1 MRGTNGGP
9 APAGDAAERI
19 LRAVREGTGAVVEG
33 DLGTG
38 QDELAHHAL
47 QGLRGTAHVVL
58 IDAAAEDR
66 APAGTPPGSL
76 ADLGHLVGALAPED
90 LGDGPAAVNAVRH
103 LLARQ
108 SGGLPVV
115 AYVPECGRPGP
126 EAVSLLANLALAGV
140 LSLLAVCRGHEA
152 DAPNRLCRV
161 AHLERFRPHPLSP
174 EAVAAEV
181 AARCG
186 AEASPE
192 AVAALWE
199 ASAGNRRW
207 LAAITEDWLELG
219 HLVDSSGTWVLAPGP
234 GPVGNRARREWLDIL
249 ESLRPG
255 PRTVISLVALAGRIP
270 VQALMRLADP
280 ADVDRAHESGLLDP
294 GPAPVRTARLRGTL
308 SARTIASLIP
318 PGRSRELLGLLQ
330 EKLGPDAAIPP
341 RELVDWKHAAGTAP
355 EPAEALAAARELLE
369 DGQPRTALS
378 YLDLARDL
386 SGTPAFATVEALV
399 LTACGRIGEAWEVVA
414 AAWRAAPPEGPEAA
428 GAGLAEWA
436 ELGLAG
442 ARTQALREIH
452 GEEPDTEEPAAA
464 LVARVR
470 ETLVRAADAQ
480 PGAGEPAPAGCRRI
494 KELEAE
500 AELLQLE
507 LAVGTGRHADVGALP
522 HDRPDFPPE
531 ARLLWQ
537 ALAVEAEIMCG
548 RVHEGLELGRE
559 LMLQPRSAVGHGLS
573 LESARLHLVHAC
585 AVSGDWAEGTD
596 PAAPLRW
603 AGMVPPSA
611 GVPGRRATGP
621 AAILRA
627 CVAGRNAGL
636 EREIHQLRVDDPC
649 GLLPLVL
656 AGSAR
661 ALAAQGHEAGA
672 RERLRELAGL
682 AEQPAAWLIRRGAEL
697 LATCAE
703 ALLGAAEPAARLLL
717 DRADED
723 RNAGR
728 TSLELLGL
736 AAVVQMGRAEAVP
749 LLADAARRA
758 DGRFA
763 AACRDL
769 AAALVYP
776 GGPRTSPDGP
786 GLLAVARTLQALG
799 HEPLA
804 AYAYRGAAAAGIPP
818 SEIEDRGDRPP
829 APERRAS
836 GGAGPVPTAGRAAAA
851 GPGPAAT
858 VERRPRPG
866 GRSADPFAGLTGRQ
880 KDIAQL
886 VAAGSSNR
894 EIADALGLSVRTV
907 ESHLYQIYAR
917 LGVSRRG
924 ELATPG
930 LTGR

>member
-1 MRGTNGGP
+1 M
-9 APAGDAAERI
+9 
-19 LRAVREGTGAVVEG
+19 REGTGAVVEG

-38 QDELAHHAL
+38 QDDLAHHAL

-58 IDAAAEDR
+58 IDAAGEDR
-66 APAGTPPGSL
+66 VPAAAPLGSF
-76 ADLGHLVGALAPED
+76 ADLTHLVGAVAPED

-115 AYVPECGRPGP
+115 AYVPDCGRLGP
-126 EAVSLLANLALAGV
+126 DAVSLLANLALAGV

-161 AHLERFRPHPLSP
+161 AHLERFRPHPLTP
-174 EAVAAEV
+174 EGVAAEV

-186 AEASPE
+186 ADASPE

-219 HLVDSSGTWVLAPGP
+219 HLVDSSGTWVLSPGP
-234 GPVGNRARREWLDIL
+234 GPVGDRARREWRDIL
-249 ESLRPG
+249 DSLRPG
-255 PRTVISLVALAGRIP
+255 PRTVISLVALAGSIP
-270 VQALMRLADP
+270 LHALLRLADP

-308 SARTIASLIP
+308 SARTVASLIP

-330 EKLGPDAAIPP
+330 EQLGPDAGIPP
-341 RELVDWKHAAGTAP
+341 RELVDWKHAAGTVP
-355 EPAEALAAARELLE
+355 EPVEALAAARELLE
-369 DGQPRTALS
+369 DGQPRTALA
-378 YLDLARDL
+378 YLELARDL

-399 LTACGRIGEAWEVVA
+399 LTACGRAGEAWEIAA
-414 AAWRAAPPEGPEAA
+414 AAWGPAPPQGPGGPA
-428 GAGLAEWA
+428 GGLAEWA

-442 ARTQALREIH
+442 ARTQALRGIH
-452 GEEPDTEEPAAA
+452 GEGPETGEPAAV
-464 LVARVR
+464 LLARVR
-470 ETLVRAADAQ
+470 DRLGKAVDAK
-480 PGAGEPAPAGCRRI
+480 PGAGELGLGERSTAERRRLR
-494 KELEAE
+494 ELAAE

-507 LAVGTGRHADVGALP
+507 LAVGTGQHADVGALS

-537 ALAVEAEIMCG
+537 ALAVEAEVMCG
-548 RVHEGLELGRE
+548 RVHDGLELGRE
-559 LMLQPRSAVGHGLS
+559 LMLQPRFTFGRSVS
-573 LESARLHLVHAC
+573 RDSARRHLVHAC
-585 AVSGDWAEGTD
+585 AVSGDWAEGAD

-603 AGMVPPSA
+603 AGMVPPA
-611 GVPGRRATGP
+611 GGAPGGRAAGP
-621 AAILRA
+621 ADILRA
-627 CVAGRNAGL
+627 CIAGRNDGL

-649 GLLPLVL
+649 GMLPLVL
-656 AGSAR
+656 AGSAQ
-661 ALAAQGHEAGA
+661 ALAAQGHQAGA
-672 RERLRELAGL
+672 RKRLRELADL
-682 AEQPAAWLIRRGAEL
+682 AEQPAAWLVRRGTEL
-697 LATCAE
+697 LAACAE
-703 ALLGAAEPAARLLL
+703 ALLGATEQAARRLL
-717 DRADED
+717 DRAAED
-723 RNAGR
+723 RRAGR
-728 TSLELLGL
+728 TSLELLVL
-736 AAVVQMGRAEAVP
+736 AAVVQMGRVEAVP

-769 AAALVYP
+769 TAALVHP
-776 GGPRTSPDGP
+776 GGQRASLDGP
-786 GLLAVARTLQALG
+786 GLLVAARTLQAMG
-799 HEPLA
+799 HEALA
-804 AYAYRGAAAAGIPP
+804 AYAYRQAAAAGIPR
-818 SEIEDRGDRPP
+818 SETEDRGHSAL
-829 APERRAS
+829 APERLPA
-836 GGAGPVPTAGRAAAA
+836 GGAGRGPSAVHPAALR
-851 GPGPAAT
+851 PGPVAGAGG
-858 VERRPRPG
+858 RPRSG
-866 GRSADPFAGLTGRQ
+866 GRSVDPFAGLTGRQ

-930 LTGR
+930 PTGR